1 VIVLAKAVALQYRSL
16 RPDEVS
22 AAADVFLVSIVELAR
37 SHGLPAPTGYT
48 RASVEP
54 AYEHLRRTGIFEVA
68 VLDGKIVGIAA
79 AIVRD
84 SIWFLAMFWVLP
96 EYKQRGLGRPL
107 LERVRELGVT
117 RGAKVFCTWSSIDF
131 AAVASYLKLGLLP
144 AGPIFTFS
152 GRLNQLPNVSPAVRG
167 APLEPAHASAI
178 DQIVRGTPRSQDHAF
193 LVASGA
199 RGIELEIDG
208 KIAGYYYVQGGAIGP
223 AAWLDEQH
231 AEAVLEYALR
241 DASIQTGV
249 VKLVALGLNET
260 AVRLASA
267 YGLRLVGASHW
278 LRSEPFGRL
287 NCYVPS
293 GPALF

>member
-1 VIVLAKAVALQYRSL
+1 M
-16 RPDEVS
+16 
-22 AAADVFLVSIVELAR
+22 SIAELAR

-54 AYEHLRRTGIFEVA
+54 TYEYLRRSGLFEVA

-117 RGAKVFCTWSSIDF
+117 CGAKVFCTWSSIDF

-144 AGPIFTFS
+144 GGPIFTFS
-152 GRLNQLPNVSPAVRG
+152 GRLAQLPKLSPAIRS
-167 APLEPAHASAI
+167 APLEAAHAHAI
-178 DQIVRGTPRSQDHAF
+178 DHIVRGTPRSQDHAF
-193 LVASGA
+193 LAASGA
-199 RGIELEIDG
+199 RGVQLQIAG
-208 KIAGYYYVQGGAIGP
+208 KIAGYYYVQGGVIGP
-223 AAWLDEQH
+223 AAWLDESQGQ
-231 AEAVLEYALR
+231 AVLECALR
-241 DASIQTGV
+241 DASIQTGM

-267 YGLRLVGASHW
+267 HGLRLVGASHW